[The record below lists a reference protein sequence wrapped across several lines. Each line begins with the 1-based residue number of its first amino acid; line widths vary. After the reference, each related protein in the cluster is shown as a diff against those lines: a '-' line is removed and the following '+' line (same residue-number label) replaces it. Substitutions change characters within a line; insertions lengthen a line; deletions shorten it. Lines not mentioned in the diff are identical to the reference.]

1 MAFVRPA
8 QDVINKNRA
17 TSNAASALL
26 RYPSEATSHAMI
38 FNFKNYTNRGG
49 EGIGSVS
56 SSNGSIALPLPRNID
71 DITTLNLQSMELGV
85 KGAVVGDVVAAMKP
99 GSGIGDTVAAASDA
113 FNRVD
118 MDLGGFAMLAIRSG
132 LTSLGSGIEPGI
144 GVATG
149 TAINPHQALVFNGVA
164 LKQHTFDWTLIPN
177 NESESDQI
185 RNIIK
190 KFKQSSLPSYEG
202 VNIPGSSAFSRAL
215 FKYPNMVDVF
225 FVGLDQNYYPLFKT
239 AMIADVTVNYT
250 PEGHVVVNK
259 GPTGSRP
266 TTIALRV
273 SLIEAEIHT
282 SEDYQ

>member
-8 QDVINKNRA
+8 QDVINRNRA

-26 RYPSEATSHAMI
+26 RYPSEATSHGMI

-49 EGIGSVS
+49 VGVGSVS
-56 SSNGSIALPLPRNID
+56 ASNGSIALPLPRNIED
-71 DITTLNLQSMELGV
+71 VTTVNLQTAELGITGV
-85 KGAVVGDVVAAMKP
+85 AIGDAVAAIKP
-99 GSGIGDTVAAASDA
+99 GSNAGDMVAAGMDA
-113 FNRVD
+113 FNRTN
-118 MDLGGFAMLAIRSG
+118 MDLGGFAMLAIRNG
-132 LTSLGSGIEPGI
+132 LASLGSNVEQGI

-164 LKQHTFDWTLIPN
+164 LKHHTFDWTLIPN

-185 RNIIK
+185 RSIIK

-202 VNIPGSSAFSRAL
+202 INIPGSAAFSRAL

-225 FVGLDQNYYPLFKT
+225 LIGLDQNYFPLFKT

-250 PEGHVVVNK
+250 PENYVVVNK

-266 TTIALRV
+266 AHIALRV
-273 SLIEAEIHT
+273 TIIEAEIHT